1 MFSEHRRQ
9 QHNYF
14 NGVVY
19 NGGGITPRCLP
30 RPSTAPYFP
39 HSPNS
44 IIQNIKQSNVYKG
57 YEQNDVK
64 PQIDI
69 ELYNSCEQKDVKAH
83 IDIKPN
89 KNSIDLLP
97 SSYSHNAIRGHQPVA
112 STLPLFLDSKNQIP
126 DNNPSNI
133 SVQIEST
140 HQQSNLPSI
149 NSLSN
154 AKEANVST
162 QYKQNKINKKR
173 KMNANIGASSQ
184 GKPFRYKYYWFI
196 FVVIEDKE
204 ILF

>member
-9 QHNYF
+9 QHNYY
-14 NGVVY
+14 NGVAY
-19 NGGGITPRCLP
+19 NGGGITPQFLP

-39 HSPNS
+39 HPPNS
-44 IIQNIKQSNVYKG
+44 VIQNIKQSNVYKG

-69 ELYNSCEQKDVKAH
+69 KLYNSCEQKDVKPH

-89 KNSIDLLP
+89 KNSIDVLP
-97 SSYSHNAIRGHQPVA
+97 SKYSHSSIRGHQPVA
-112 STLPLFLDSKNQIP
+112 SNLPLFLDSKNQIL
-126 DNNPSNI
+126 DNKLSNI

-140 HQQSNLPSI
+140 NQQSNLPLI

-162 QYKQNKINKKR
+162 QYNQNRINKKR
-173 KMNANIGASSQ
+173 KRNANIGASSH
-184 GKPFRYKYYWFI
+184 GKPFRYKYY
-196 FVVIEDKE
+196 
-204 ILF
+204 